1 MQDVTLMRYIEHV
14 SWFKKFCLRRKLVL
28 SDIHKVDK
36 HMATYFADLVQ
47 HDAAYN
53 TASYTLFGYL
63 MLEADEPMA
72 DKFLLPHSRAALKG
86 WASRYPQSSRTGADP
101 DLWFLI
107 AKHLCD
113 IDTRLAAVLLIQLD
127 TYARPSE
134 ILGLRKHD
142 VVKPVGR
149 NKLWGIIFGNSVHHE
164 QTKTGTQDDTVFL
177 DSLHDFAPAVAKLV
191 YNSCRQHSGFLFP
204 GCTLGHYESSMR
216 QVVKHLGLA
225 KFALTPHAVRHSGP
239 SQDFLNKSRTA
250 DEIQARGRW
259 KSLRSIQR
267 YRKPGQM
274 VAKMNRIPEHIWVEA
289 RQSLKTVLRA
299 LKQFYGGR

>member
-1 MQDVTLMRYIEHV
+1 M
-14 SWFKKFCLRRKLVL
+14 
-28 SDIHKVDK
+28 
-36 HMATYFADLVQ
+36 
-47 HDAAYN
+47 
-53 TASYTLFGYL
+53 
-63 MLEADEPMA
+63 
-72 DKFLLPHSRAALKG
+72 
-86 WASRYPQSSRTGADP
+86 
-101 DLWFLI
+101 
-107 AKHLCD
+107 
-113 IDTRLAAVLLIQLD
+113 
-127 TYARPSE
+127 PSE
-134 ILGLRKHD
+134 ILGLRKRD

-164 QTKTGTQDDTVFL
+164 KTKAGTQDDTVFL

-191 YNSCRQHSGFLFP
+191 YNSCRQHCGLLFP

-274 VAKMNRIPEHIWVEA
+274 VAKMNRIPEYIWVEA

>member
-1 MQDVTLMRYIEHV
+1 
-14 SWFKKFCLRRKLVL
+14 
-28 SDIHKVDK
+28 
-36 HMATYFADLVQ
+36 
-47 HDAAYN
+47 
-53 TASYTLFGYL
+53 
-63 MLEADEPMA
+63 
-72 DKFLLPHSRAALKG
+72 
-86 WASRYPQSSRTGADP
+86 
-101 DLWFLI
+101 
-107 AKHLCD
+107 
-113 IDTRLAAVLLIQLD
+113 
-127 TYARPSE
+127 
-134 ILGLRKHD
+134 
-142 VVKPVGR
+142 
-149 NKLWGIIFGNSVHHE
+149 
-164 QTKTGTQDDTVFL
+164 
-177 DSLHDFAPAVAKLV
+177 
-191 YNSCRQHSGFLFP
+191 
-204 GCTLGHYESSMR
+204 MR